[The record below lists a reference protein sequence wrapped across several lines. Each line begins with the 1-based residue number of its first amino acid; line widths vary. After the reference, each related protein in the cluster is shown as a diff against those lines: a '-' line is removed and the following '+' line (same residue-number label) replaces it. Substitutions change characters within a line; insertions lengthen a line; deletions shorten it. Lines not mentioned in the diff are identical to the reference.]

1 MVLPFTLQQLRIF
14 KAIASEKNFTQ
25 AAEILFVSQP
35 SISKQIKTLESR
47 LGILLL
53 TRTGN
58 KISLTEAG
66 KVFLQYSERIL
77 ALCEESCRALNDLK
91 DGERGNLKVGAS
103 QTIGAYLMP
112 RVLTLFAQSYPQIT
126 LSIDIDSTRIIAKKV
141 ADRIIDIAIVGG
153 DIPTGLKKNLE
164 IEDFVDDELILIIPK
179 SHPFAR
185 KKKKKIS
192 REDLYHLN
200 FITLNSNSTIHKF
213 IDNILIQNNIQTKQ
227 FNVIM
232 ELNSI
237 EAIKTAVSLGLGAAF
252 VSSSAIEKEIEL
264 KTVEIIRI
272 ENIKITRTL
281 SIITN
286 TDSHRS
292 KAFDFFYNELW
303 LVKNLSFTL
312 TKDQQDI
319 IKEIEDNLKKD
330 KKMLRLL
337 QGDVGSGK
345 TIISIISGLNVIAS
359 GFQVA
364 MMCPTEILATQHLN
378 LIKSITQGL
387 DIKVEILS
395 SGVNKKRQIEIKKEL
410 IDGKINFL
418 IGTHSLYN

>member
-14 KAIASEKNFTQ
+14 KAIASEKSFTQ

-35 SISKQIKTLESR
+35 SLSKQIKTLENH

-53 TRTGN
+53 NRTGN

-66 KVFLQYSERIL
+66 NVFLQYSERIL

-126 LSIDIDSTRIIAKKV
+126 LNIDIDSTRIIAKKV

-164 IEDFVDDELILIIPK
+164 IEDFVEDELILIIPK

-185 KKKKKIS
+185 KKIS
-192 REDLYHLN
+192 QEDLYHLN
-200 FITLNSNSTIHKF
+200 FITLDSNSTIHKF

-264 KTVEIIRI
+264 KTVEIITI

-281 SIITN
+281 SLITN

-303 LVKNLSFTL
+303 L
-312 TKDQQDI
+312 
-319 IKEIEDNLKKD
+319 LK
-330 KKMLRLL
+330 
-337 QGDVGSGK
+337 
-345 TIISIISGLNVIAS
+345 
-359 GFQVA
+359 
-364 MMCPTEILATQHLN
+364 HL
-378 LIKSITQGL
+378 
-387 DIKVEILS
+387 
-395 SGVNKKRQIEIKKEL
+395 
-410 IDGKINFL
+410 
-418 IGTHSLYN
+418 